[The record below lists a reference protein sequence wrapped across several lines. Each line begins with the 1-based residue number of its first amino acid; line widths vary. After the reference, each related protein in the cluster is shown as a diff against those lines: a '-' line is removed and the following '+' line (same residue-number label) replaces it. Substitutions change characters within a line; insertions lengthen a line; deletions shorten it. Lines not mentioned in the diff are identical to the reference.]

1 MNEYQELLA
10 IIEDRGLTIERV
22 RYTDAQSGWGLADI
36 YIRDGDE
43 VVYKFRSRGPAGYSG
58 STENAMKAIERHFAF
73 KKVKDF
79 DSFVKYIDEQ
89 SEGGKK

>member
-1 MNEYQELLA
+1 MNEYQKLLA
-10 IIEDRGLTIERV
+10 TVEDRGLTIERSH
-22 RYTDAQSGWGLADI
+22 YTDAQSGWGLADI
-36 YIRDGDE
+36 YIRDGKE
-43 VVYKFRSRGPAGYSG
+43 VVYKFRDCGPGGYSG
-58 STENAMKAIERHFAF
+58 SVKNAMKAIERHFAF